1 MLPFFIL
8 ETVMKVVTKQV
19 SKSTRGFNE
28 IVDIT
33 HDVEFFISEQKLSEG
48 QILIFINGATAAI
61 STVEYEPGLLKDIP
75 KALERI
81 APMDER
87 YHHNDTWH
95 DGNGYAHVRSTMM
108 SPMIIMPVYKGRLI
122 RGTWQQVILLDFDN
136 RPRKRTITLQFTGET
151 D

>member
-1 MLPFFIL
+1 MR
-8 ETVMKVVTKQV
+8 VVTKQI
-19 SKSTRGFNE
+19 SKSSRGFN
-28 IVDIT
+28 DIIDLT
-33 HDVEFFISEQKLSEG
+33 RDIELFVSEDNLTEG
-48 QILIFINGATAAI
+48 QMLIFINGATAAI

-95 DGNGYAHVRSTMM
+95 DGNGYAHVRSTLM
-108 SPMIIMPVYKGRLI
+108 SPMIILPVYKGKLI

-136 RPRKRTITLQFTGET
+136 RPRQRTVTLQFTGN
-151 D
+151 

>member
-1 MLPFFIL
+1 M
-8 ETVMKVVTKQV
+8 
-19 SKSTRGFNE
+19 
-28 IVDIT
+28 VDIT

-95 DGNGYAHVRSTMM
+95 DGNGYAHVRSTLM
-108 SPMIIMPVYKGRLI
+108 SPMIIMPVYKRRLI

-136 RPRKRTITLQFTGET
+136 RPRQRTITLQFTGET